1 VAGGSG
7 GEVRQLEEGK
17 KGKVRARLS
26 GGEHGRGWCSART
39 GKIAQAR
46 QRCGWTRRWGGGG
59 LAREGR
65 KWEGREK
72 GGVDIGRHMMSEEG
86 GPPVRCQHPDNTD
99 GTAVA

>member
-1 VAGGSG
+1 MWLDE
-7 GEVRQLEEGK
+7 EV
-17 KGKVRARLS
+17 
-26 GGEHGRGWCSART
+26 
-39 GKIAQAR
+39 
-46 QRCGWTRRWGGGG
+46 GGGG

-99 GTAVA
+99 GTAVAQQRRAWVAQHARVHARRYQNGPMAADKRAPATVQGSAGREGVGH